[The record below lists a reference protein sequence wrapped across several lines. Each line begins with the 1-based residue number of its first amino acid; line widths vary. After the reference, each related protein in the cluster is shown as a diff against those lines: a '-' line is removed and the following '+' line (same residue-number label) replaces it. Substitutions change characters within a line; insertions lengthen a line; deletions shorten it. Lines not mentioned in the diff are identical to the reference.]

1 LNSEEAGMKNNDD
14 EGNASKIQNA
24 YTFQV
29 DITATA
35 RSSSAYMRTSAS
47 TDGGVTSTQCDANW
61 LDSLCRAGP
70 VNRSTG
76 CLQSQHRARDGITNI
91 GYSIM
96 TLRLPEQWRA
106 ITMPTPSRRSIRNNS
121 LTITVIETLA
131 SEETILKRPPAV
143 DYPLIDSRCMRS
155 LRLAILSWKLDIYI
169 FSISMRSSKTS
180 TAEKV

>member
-1 LNSEEAGMKNNDD
+1 MLTNEGGQITFVSILSRLFWIEKRLMNNDD
-14 EGNASKIQNA
+14 EGKASKIQNA

-29 DITATA
+29 DVAATA
-35 RSSSAYMRTSAS
+35 RSSSTYMRASAG

-70 VNRSTG
+70 VNRPAG
-76 CLQSQHRARDGITNI
+76 CLQSRHRARDGITNI

-96 TLRLPEQWRA
+96 TLRLPEQWRP
-106 ITMPTPSRRSIRNNS
+106 ITVPTPSRRSIRNNS

-131 SEETILKRPPAV
+131 GEETILGRPPAA

-155 LRLAILSWKLDIYI
+155 PRFK
-169 FSISMRSSKTS
+169 RS
-180 TAEKV
+180 